1 MDKTAEIERI
11 KLKALY
17 FNNISMGLLI
27 AGCLVPYLAFIQKA
41 GEFVD
46 WLLSSRKFTFSEV
59 IKDIMALLAMLL
71 AFYGARYFQRAA
83 DKEIS
88 KIKTE

>member
-11 KLKALY
+11 KLKAMY
-17 FNNISMGLLI
+17 FNNISVSLLI

-46 WLLSSRKFTFSEV
+46 WLLSSRQFMVSEV
-59 IKDIMALLAMLL
+59 TKDIMALLAMLL
-71 AFYGARYFQRAA
+71 AFYGARFFHRAV

-88 KIKTE
+88 KIKPE

>member
-11 KLKALY
+11 KLKAMY
-17 FNNISMGLLI
+17 FNNISVGLVI
-27 AGCLVPYLAFIQKA
+27 AGCLVPFLAFIQGG